1 MTAYFDTRPI
11 DVSITTDATAKDAGD
26 VVGGLL
32 TITVSPN
39 GNDCSGKITRLHV
52 IDDDAQAAAL
62 KIYFFD
68 SSPGA
73 IADDA
78 AFTLTAANI
87 KKIIGS
93 VSIATTDYV
102 TIGSERFAEKDGTDV
117 NIEFSAPSGTL
128 YAYVVCTATPTYSAS
143 GLSLRIWVQ
152 RD

>member
-1 MTAYFDTRPI
+1 MAFYDTKPI
-11 DVSITTDATAKDAGD
+11 EVPITSDGTAKDAGD

-32 TITVSPN
+32 EIPVAPN
-39 GNDCSGKITRLHV
+39 DHFVTGKITRLHV

-62 KIYFFD
+62 KVYFFD

-78 AFTLTAANI
+78 AFTLTAALI

-93 VSIATTDYV
+93 VSIATGDYV

-117 NIEFSAPSGTL
+117 NIEFSAPTGLL
-128 YAYVVCTATPTYSAS
+128 YAFVVCTATPTYSAA

>member
-1 MTAYFDTRPI
+1 MAFFDTRGRDI
-11 DVSITTDATAKDAGD
+11 AITTDGTAKDAGD

-32 TITVSPN
+32 TIPISPN
-39 GNDCSGKITRLHV
+39 GQDTTGKITRLHV

-68 SSPGA
+68 SAPAS

-78 AFTLTAANI
+78 AFTLSAANI

-93 VSIATTDYV
+93 VSIATGDYV